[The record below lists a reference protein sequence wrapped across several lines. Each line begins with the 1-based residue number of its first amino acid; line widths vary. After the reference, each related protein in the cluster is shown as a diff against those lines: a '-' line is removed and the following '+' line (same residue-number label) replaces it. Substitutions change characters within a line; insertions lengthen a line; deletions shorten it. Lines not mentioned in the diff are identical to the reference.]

1 MKVAP
6 DTLYLSENI
15 YGTYMY
21 RVPDDN
27 TDEYINKKA
36 LIKELEKRK
45 EIALTENDQF
55 CDGIATGFGSVID
68 LLNSM

>member
-1 MKVAP
+1 
-6 DTLYLSENI
+6 
-15 YGTYMY
+15 MY

-27 TDEYINKKA
+27 TEEYINKKA